1 MSGNVQNASF
11 TGRSGN
17 YTLDKS
23 IAVHQSAHKNEL
35 FILKEPMSESKKVPD
50 FIRGINSDVLKSA
63 IVQVLGDPLKTDN
76 FEACQQSLKTVHQ
89 AKQSNGIVRANRSV
103 KQVKSNHDRRGKGKD
118 TAPKGKAKPAQI
130 ADKDL
135 HTGQCSADEHRAL
148 TSEQKTLIR
157 DERLEAKA
165 AGKVAGKRAVDCLS
179 KETAVNSSS
188 DKTTSDEE
196 KEFVIPRK
204 SARVRVALPEEEAPL
219 KAKKAAGDQ
228 FGWKAHAAH
237 KEAKASKKASKAK
250 PKSTPVK
257 E

>member
-1 MSGNVQNASF
+1 
-11 TGRSGN
+11 
-17 YTLDKS
+17 
-23 IAVHQSAHKNEL
+23 
-35 FILKEPMSESKKVPD
+35 MSESKKEVTD
-50 FIRGINSDVLKSA
+50 FIRGINSDVLESA
-63 IVQVLGDPLKTDN
+63 IVQLLGDPLKTDN
-76 FEACQQSLKTVHQ
+76 FEACQQFLQTVHQ

-103 KQVKSNHDRRGKGKD
+103 KQVKSHHDGGGKGKGKG

-135 HTGQCSADEHRAL
+135 HAGQHSADEYWAL

-157 DERLEAKA
+157 DKRLEAKA
-165 AGKVAGKRAVDCLS
+165 AGKVAGKRTVDCLS
-179 KETAVNSSS
+179 KETAVNLFS
-188 DKTTSDEE
+188 DETTSDEE
-196 KEFVIPRK
+196 KELVIPRK
-204 SARVRVALPEEEAPL
+204 SVRVRVTLPEEEAPL

-228 FGWKAHAAH
+228 FGGKAHAAH